1 MSHKHIPKHHVHISE
16 HLAQRG
22 LYYARKAQMCLDD
35 WIEGV
40 IEAYISDKRSRDRL
54 AMSYVATQREDDTD
68 ITERGASVLE

>member
-1 MSHKHIPKHHVHISE
+1 
-16 HLAQRG
+16 
-22 LYYARKAQMCLDD
+22 MCLDD